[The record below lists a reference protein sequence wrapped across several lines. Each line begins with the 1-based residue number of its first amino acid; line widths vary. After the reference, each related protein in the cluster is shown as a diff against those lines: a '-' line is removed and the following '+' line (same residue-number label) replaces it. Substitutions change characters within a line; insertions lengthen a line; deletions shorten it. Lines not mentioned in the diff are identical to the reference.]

1 MYLYD
6 YIAFFS
12 HTITFVL
19 YQNQHQIKQT
29 ELAGVLNS
37 LGTEVHLV
45 VRKGKA
51 LREFD
56 PMISDGL
63 DAEMTKA
70 GIIIHRHTN
79 GLAKVVKDAS
89 GKKNVTTHSGD
100 TIYGADV
107 VLMAAGRVPN
117 TEDLCANCEWAP
129 NTEELCL
136 DCCGVK
142 VRTWCF
148 NKISCIPNQSQSNP
162 LVTTIQFR

>member
-1 MYLYD
+1 
-6 YIAFFS
+6 
-12 HTITFVL
+12 
-19 YQNQHQIKQT
+19 
-29 ELAGVLNS
+29 
-37 LGTEVHLV
+37 
-45 VRKGKA
+45 
-51 LREFD
+51 
-56 PMISDGL
+56 MISDG
-63 DAEMTKA
+63 EMTKA
-70 GIIIHRHTN
+70 GIIIHRHTY
-79 GLAKVVKDAS
+79 GLAKVVRDES
-89 GKKNVTTHSGD
+89 GNS
-100 TIYGADV
+100 ADV